1 MNVQVCVDI
10 DFSKEP
16 VPVLK
21 IHLDHMLENAPIH
34 AITAAGAK
42 NLDMPFDLLDQLKD
56 DSEKLMST
64 LRDRLRIKT
73 ALLVEHDLCTIPFQS
88 GASITSC
95 FCLATLS
102 LEAVLQHS

>member
-1 MNVQVCVDI
+1 MNVQVCV

-34 AITAAGAK
+34 AITAAGAE
-42 NLDMPFDLLDQLKD
+42 NLDMSFDLLDQLKD

-64 LRDRLRIKT
+64 FRDRLRIKT
-73 ALLVEHDLCTIPFQS
+73 AFLVEHDLCTIPFQS
-88 GASITSC
+88 GARITSC
-95 FCLATLS
+95 FCLATIS